1 MIIKTIAIYV
11 FFDDILKSMDYKEPI
26 NRKTTDAEIA
36 TVILIAARYFGGN
49 IETAISFVR
58 QTDLFPSMLG
68 KSRFNRRMHKIGE
81 LLAELFFYLGE
92 AIKELNINHTYC
104 IDSFP
109 VAVCQNIRIPNCRIV
124 QGAEYRGY
132 CASKRTYFYGFKVHV
147 IITAD
152 GIPVEY
158 TFTTGN
164 VHDLDGMKQLPLNL
178 PDESEIFADSA
189 YTDYTTEEM
198 MQDAGIRLLAAR
210 KSNSKQQHNPCTEY
224 LIAIGR
230 KRIETVF
237 SDISKYM
244 PKKIHAVTEIGFLI
258 KLIAFIWAYTFDKIC
273 VYK

>member
-1 MIIKTIAIYV
+1 MVTKTVAIYV

-49 IETAISFVR
+49 LETASSFVR
-58 QTDLFPSMLG
+58 STGLMPSMLG

-92 AIKELNINHTYC
+92 AIKELHINQTYC

-109 VAVCQNIRIPNCRIV
+109 VAVCQNIRIPRSRIV
-124 QGAEYRGY
+124 RGEAYRGY

-147 IITAD
+147 IITSE

-158 TFTTGN
+158 TFTTGS

-178 PDESEIFADSA
+178 PEASEVLADSA
-189 YTDYTTEEM
+189 YTDYLTEEM
-198 MQDAGIRLLAAR
+198 MLDQDIRLLAAR
-210 KSNSKQQHNPCTEY
+210 KSNSKQPHNPCTEY
-224 LIAIGR
+224 LISIGR
-230 KRIETVF
+230 KRIETAF
-237 SDISKYM
+237 SDIAKYM
-244 PKKIHAVTEIGFLI
+244 PKNIHAVTETGFLI
-258 KLIAFIWAYTFDKIC
+258 KLIAFIWAYTFDKL
-273 VYK
+273 YDL